1 MIRRGRPRQ
10 IEEAVWKPGKH
21 SPPGCGPGMFP
32 IQTMLEMRASDFT
45 DAQKPRILLM
55 LEQNGSKAMKTQTPN
70 TK

>member
-1 MIRRGRPRQ
+1 
-10 IEEAVWKPGKH
+10 
-21 SPPGCGPGMFP
+21 
-32 IQTMLEMRASDFT
+32 MLEMRASDFT